1 MSSISTDWH
10 IPTLDTALCRSWH
23 TTVPELTLM
32 KVLQQDF
39 YRQSFT
45 VKLWVLGNRIYSV
58 ATQVL
63 LWSVVVLI
71 GCALGSIMAAATT
84 SCKTMTP
91 WRQCQPSVTLSG
103 TGSYLSTWLSI
114 SLPVLPGSLSL
125 YLSYLALYFSTC
137 PTWLSISLPVLP
149 ACTRHFINRQQQQ
162 QQQQHETLSCR
173 RAGLA
178 RSIISLRT
186 YHYLKLSIIRL
197 IPIIIFY
204 RAACNAD
211 VV

>member
-91 WRQCQPSVTLSG
+91 WRQCQPSVTLRG
-103 TGSYLSTWLSI
+103 TGSYLSYLALYLSTC
-114 SLPVLPGSLSL
+114 LPGSLSL
-125 YLSYLALYFSTC
+125 YLSYLALYLSTC

-149 ACTRHFINRQQQQ
+149 GSQSLYLSYLALYLSTGPTCLHTSLHQPSTAATTTATRDF
-162 QQQQHETLSCR
+162 LVS
-173 RAGLA
+173 
-178 RSIISLRT
+178 
-186 YHYLKLSIIRL
+186 
-197 IPIIIFY
+197 
-204 RAACNAD
+204 
-211 VV
+211 